1 MEQQCVKKGTIKVG
15 KDCSPRTRWTS
26 WIQERV
32 DDDVPAEEKEEIVLA
47 CIRMQ
52 VDQTKG

>member
-1 MEQQCVKKGTIKVG
+1 MKKGTINVG
-15 KDCSPRTRWTS
+15 KDCGSRSRWTS

-32 DDDVPAEEKEEIVLA
+32 DDDVPAQEKEENVLA

-52 VDQTKG
+52 IDRKTG